1 MAILVGFT
9 ATLLLG
15 GWFTLEGTM
24 AVGAYSVLVFMTQR
38 LLWPLT
44 RLGETFDLYQR
55 AMASSTRVLDV
66 LASPI
71 ELKQGTFEP
80 EEGAEKRSSISLVDI
95 SFGYPDRN
103 MLFERLSLSFEAG
116 KTTGVVGST
125 GAGKTSLIRLLLR
138 FAEAQDGEII
148 WCEHPLEAWNLKA
161 LRSSIALVDQHITLF
176 PTTIMENIRYGRPS
190 ASDSEVIE
198 AAEVAEASAFVNEL
212 PEGWGTMV
220 GEGGHRLSGG
230 QRQRVAI
237 ARAVLKDAPLLILD
251 EATSAVDNETEAAL
265 QRSIERIS
273 RDRTTIVIAHR
284 LSTVRR
290 ADRILVLEEG
300 RVVED
305 GNHESLVEQNGVYA
319 RLWSVQTGDAL
330 IR

>member
-1 MAILVGFT
+1 M
-9 ATLLLG
+9 
-15 GWFTLEGTM
+15 
-24 AVGAYSVLVFMTQR
+24 
-38 LLWPLT
+38 
-44 RLGETFDLYQR
+44 
-55 AMASSTRVLDV
+55 

-80 EEGAEKRSSISLVDI
+80 EKGAEKRSSISLVDV

-103 MLFERLSLSFEAG
+103 ILFDRLSLTFEAG

-138 FAEAQDGEII
+138 FAEAQDGEIM

-190 ASDSEVIE
+190 ASNSEVIE

-212 PEGWGTMV
+212 PMGWETMV

-237 ARAVLKDAPLLILD
+237 ARAVLKDAPLLVLD

-273 RDRTTIVIAHR
+273 QDRTTIVIAHR
-284 LSTVRR
+284 LSTVRH
-290 ADRILVLEEG
+290 ADRILVFEEG
-300 RVVED
+300 SVVED
-305 GNHESLVEQNGVYA
+305 GTHDQLVEEDGVYA
-319 RLWSVQTGDAL
+319 GLWSVQTGNT
-330 IR
+330 R